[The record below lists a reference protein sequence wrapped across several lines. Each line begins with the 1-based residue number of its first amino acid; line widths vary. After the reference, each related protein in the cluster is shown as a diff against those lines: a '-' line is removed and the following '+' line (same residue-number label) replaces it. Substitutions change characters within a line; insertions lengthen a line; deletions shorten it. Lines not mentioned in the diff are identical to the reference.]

1 VRYAAALVLAA
12 CSIAAG
18 CGGSSSA
25 QEEPGA
31 STSDNATTS
40 GNGQTLEQLWRA
52 PGEDVAIVP
61 GTADFGPGK
70 VRFTFL
76 VIDGQGRVVT
86 RPTAKVWLAKQLKAE
101 PFAQTTAKSE
111 PIGVN
116 GNEPGEPQAVFVSH
130 LDVDK
135 PGTYWV
141 LAEPVGGRKIQ
152 AVGNIVVKPKTEAPD
167 IGEAAFPSDTPTLAN
182 STLKEL
188 TTSTKPDPALY
199 RISVADAIKAKKPF
213 VVVFATPKYCTSR
226 TCGPVVDVVSA
237 VRRKHKDSGI
247 DFIHAEIYKDND
259 PTKGENTWVR
269 EWKLPSE
276 PWTFLVGSDGTV
288 KARFEGTVSVDELNA
303 AVDKLR

>member
-31 STSDNATTS
+31 STSGNATTS
-40 GNGQTLEQLWRA
+40 VNGQTLEQLWRA

-116 GNEPGEPQAVFVSH
+116 GNEPGEPQAVFVSQ
-130 LDVDK
+130 LDVEERGADGRPEQVLGGWAQA
-135 PGTYWV
+135 PGVDRRVRVVLGDHPGEQRDQAEQREQRRAHGRLAVGPDGAHQPPQARPSPPCRLAGGRRLRQGGV
-141 LAEPVGGRKIQ
+141 LAGGRR
-152 AVGNIVVKPKTEAPD
+152 D
-167 IGEAAFPSDTPTLAN
+167 
-182 STLKEL
+182 
-188 TTSTKPDPALY
+188 
-199 RISVADAIKAKKPF
+199 
-213 VVVFATPKYCTSR
+213 
-226 TCGPVVDVVSA
+226 GPEH
-237 VRRKHKDSGI
+237 RHG
-247 DFIHAEIYKDND
+247 
-259 PTKGENTWVR
+259 
-269 EWKLPSE
+269 
-276 PWTFLVGSDGTV
+276 
-288 KARFEGTVSVDELNA
+288 
-303 AVDKLR
+303 

>member
-1 VRYAAALVLAA
+1 M
-12 CSIAAG
+12 
-18 CGGSSSA
+18 
-25 QEEPGA
+25 
-31 STSDNATTS
+31 
-40 GNGQTLEQLWRA
+40 
-52 PGEDVAIVP
+52 
-61 GTADFGPGK
+61 
-70 VRFTFL
+70 
-76 VIDGQGRVVT
+76 
-86 RPTAKVWLAKQLKAE
+86 
-101 PFAQTTAKSE
+101 
-111 PIGVN
+111 N
-116 GNEPGEPQAVFVSH
+116 GNEPGEPQAIFVSH
-130 LDVDK
+130 LDIDK

-167 IGEAAFPSDTPTLAN
+167 VGEAAFPSDTPTLAN

-199 RISVADAIKAKKPF
+199 RSSMADAIKAKKPF

-276 PWTFLVGSDGTV
+276 PWMFLVGSDGTV

-303 AVDKLR
+303 AVDKIQ